1 MRVPGLNPSSRR
13 RRLAALLTLAVLLPI
28 SGPAAAKTPLAPNVD
43 MSRMY
48 GGWYIVATIP
58 NPFERGMVAPYDVY
72 SPAPDGGIKE
82 DFYARRGSFDAPRN
96 HAVVHD
102 WVKPGTNNAAWTTQ
116 IFWPLRLP
124 FLVLYVDPQYRY
136 VIFGEDIH
144 SIGWIYAR
152 EPRFSDADYA
162 EALTHFQAAGY
173 DPSKLRRVV
182 QTRDQI
188 GQPGFWSDGIH

>member
-1 MRVPGLNPSSRR
+1 MPGPSPSSRWR
-13 RRLAALLTLAVLLPI
+13 AGVALLALALASALC
-28 SGPAAAKTPLAPNVD
+28 GPAAAKTPLAPSVD

-82 DFYARRGSFDAPRN
+82 DFYMRRGSFAATRQ
-96 HAVVHD
+96 HYVVHD
-102 WVKPGTNNAAWTTQ
+102 WIKPGTNNAAWTTQ
-116 IFWPLRLP
+116 IIWPLRLP

-152 EPRFSDADYA
+152 DPHFSDADYA

-173 DPSKLRRVV
+173 DPTKLRRVV
-182 QTRDQI
+182 QTPDQI

>member
-1 MRVPGLNPSSRR
+1 MPGPKPQVSW
-13 RRLAALLTLAVLLPI
+13 RRLAALLTLAVLLPVCT
-28 SGPAAAKTPLAPNVD
+28 SAAAKTPLAPNVD

-58 NPFERGMVAPYDVY
+58 NPFERGMVGPYDVY

-82 DFYARRGSFDAPRN
+82 DFYMRRGGFDAPRK
-96 HAVVHD
+96 HYTVRD
-102 WVKPGTNNAAWTTQ
+102 WIKPGTNNAAWITQ
-116 IFWPLRLP
+116 VVWPLKLP

-152 EPRFSDADYA
+152 DPHLSDADYA

-173 DPSKLRRVV
+173 DPTKLRRVI
-182 QTRDQI
+182 QEPDQI
-188 GQPGFWSDGIH
+188 GKPGFWSDGIH

>member
-1 MRVPGLNPSSRR
+1 MAVLGSNSRG
-13 RRLAALLTLAVLLPI
+13 LAALATLALLLPF
-28 SGPAAAKTPLAPNVD
+28 GAPAAAKTPLAPSVD

-58 NPFERGMVAPYDVY
+58 NPFERGMVAP
-72 SPAPDGGIKE
+72 DGGIKE
-82 DFYARRGSFDAPRN
+82 DFYMRRGSFDAPRK
-96 HAVVHD
+96 HYTVHD
-102 WVKPGTNNAAWTTQ
+102 WIKPGTNNAAWTTQ

-136 VIFGEDIH
+136 AVFGEDIH

-152 EPRFSDADYA
+152 DPHLSDADYA
-162 EALTHFQAAGY
+162 EALTHFRAAGY
-173 DPSKLRRVV
+173 DPTKLRRVV
-182 QTRDQI
+182 QTPDQI

>member
-72 SPAPDGGIKE
+72 SAAPDGGIKE
-82 DFYARRGSFDAPRN
+82 DFYMRRGSFTATRQ

-102 WVKPGTNNAAWTTQ
+102 WIKPGTNNAAWTTQ
-116 IFWPLRLP
+116 IIWPLRLP

-152 EPRFSDADYA
+152 EPHLSDADYA
-162 EALTHFQAAGY
+162 EALTHFKAAGY
-173 DPSKLRRVV
+173 DPTKLRRVV
-182 QTRDQI
+182 QTPDQI